1 MPKKAIQTAGAPKAI
16 GPYSQAVRCG
26 RLVFCSGQLGLVPD
40 SGTMVAGGVRAQAQ
54 QAMDNLRAVLAAADA
69 SWADVVKTTIYL
81 TNLNDF
87 DVVNAVYAEY
97 VQGVAPARATVQVAA
112 LPKGAAV
119 EIEAVAH
126 LEREP

>member
-16 GPYSQAVRCG
+16 GPYSQAVRSG

-40 SGTMVAGGVRAQAQ
+40 SGVMVAGGVRAQAQ

-81 TNLNDF
+81 TDLNDF
-87 DVVNAVYAEY
+87 DAVNAVYGEF